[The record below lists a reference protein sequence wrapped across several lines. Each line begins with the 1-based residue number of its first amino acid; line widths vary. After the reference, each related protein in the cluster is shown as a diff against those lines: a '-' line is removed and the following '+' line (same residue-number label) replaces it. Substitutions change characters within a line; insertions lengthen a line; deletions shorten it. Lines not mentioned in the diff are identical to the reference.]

1 MLIPGESSLADD
13 WVILDFTV
21 HVLKNK
27 KAAQSLLNMQLNDK
41 IINLHQKG
49 GDKKVDLF

>member
-13 WVILDFTV
+13 WVIFDFTV
-21 HVLKNK
+21 HFLKNK